1 MKSTLFNKGLR
12 ILPIVVICISQSH
25 INAAQISIANAGFE
39 SPDTAGVDSS
49 VTDWVIDGA
58 GAGVWNINDEP
69 LGFWNVTAPEGKQV
83 AFVSNGPTPGSPAAI
98 SQVLGATLVHGSI
111 YKLSGYAGHPTTAGA
126 SNGIIYT
133 VALLAG
139 GNVLAAVSDTGPEG
153 SMELFELMFDSSGS
167 PFVGLPLEIR
177 LASDKAQSAFD
188 DLRLE
193 GTFIPEPSASLL
205 TGLGVCAARIVRR
218 RTSR

>member
-1 MKSTLFNKGLR
+1 
-12 ILPIVVICISQSH
+12 
-25 INAAQISIANAGFE
+25 
-39 SPDTAGVDSS
+39 

-58 GAGVWNINDEP
+58 GAGVWNINDMP
-69 LGFWNVTAPEGKQV
+69 LGFWNVPAPEGKQV
-83 AFVSNGPTPGSPAAI
+83 AFVSNGPTPGAPASI
-98 SQVLGATLVHGSI
+98 SQVLGTTLAENSI
-111 YKLSGYAGHPTTAGA
+111 YTLSGTVGHPITAGA
-126 SNGIIYT
+126 SNGTTYT
-133 VALLAG
+133 ISLLAG

-167 PFVGLPLEIR
+167 PFVGQPLEIR

-193 GTFIPEPSASLL
+193 GTFIPEPSALL
-205 TGLGVCAARIVRR
+205 ITGLGVCAALIVRR